1 MKINMQ
7 VQQTR
12 YGYIPVEVPDDFL
25 KDATKRSRVIQVK
38 KTANEA
44 LAKAPETVVW
54 DDVDNEIFPT
64 GNICS

>member
-1 MKINMQ
+1 MIVKVQ

-38 KTANEA
+38 KTADEA
-44 LAKAPETVVW
+44 LAKAPETIVW

>member
-1 MKINMQ
+1 MKVNIQ

-25 KDATKRSRVIQVK
+25 KDSTRRSRIIQIK
-38 KTANEA
+38 KAADKA
-44 LAKAPETVVW
+44 LANAPETVVW
-54 DDVDNEIFPT
+54 NDADNEIFPT